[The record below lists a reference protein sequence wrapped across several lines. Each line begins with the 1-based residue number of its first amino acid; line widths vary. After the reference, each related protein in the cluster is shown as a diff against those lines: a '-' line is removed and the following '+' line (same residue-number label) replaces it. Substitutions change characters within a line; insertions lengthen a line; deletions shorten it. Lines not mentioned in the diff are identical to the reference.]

1 MQSRFRPLKCLYCGN
16 FQIFSKPKAQNLT
29 QFNHNQYLI
38 LIQQELTST
47 YRSFHNESHKI
58 PENCS
63 EGNHEFLRSPI
74 PCKDESS
81 AIDSKAL
88 EVQGLL
94 KQINVQKPVNEIEQ
108 ALNRLELSLNED
120 LVLNVLRR
128 HRSDWKSA
136 YIFFNWL
143 SNASGYSPGTGS
155 YNEILD
161 ILGRMKRFNEVSQ
174 LLDEMSKRNKSLINE
189 RTYGTVVNRYAA
201 AHMIEEATDF
211 FYKRQQFGL
220 DLDLIAF
227 QTLLL
232 SLCRYKHVE
241 AAEFLFHSKKNEF
254 RHNIKTMNIILNGW
268 CVLGSLREA
277 KRFWNDIIT
286 SKHKPDKFTYAI
298 FINSL
303 TKSGKI
309 STAVKL
315 FQAMWEKG
323 CTPDVTI
330 CNTIIDGLCF
340 KKRIPQALEI
350 FREMNE
356 RDCSPNV
363 TTYNSLIKHLCKIRR
378 MDKVNELLT
387 EMKEKGGECAPNDR
401 TYGYLLNVAKSVEE
415 VVGIKEGMER
425 SGVKMM
431 GDGYNL
437 MLRLFM
443 GWGDEERVKSTWRE
457 MERCGVGPDQRSYTV
472 MVHGLYDKGRL
483 EDALVY
489 YNKMVSK
496 GMVLEPRTK
505 LLVQAIN
512 IKLKEGDYKSVVE
525 SCEYKNGLI
534 VTP

>member
-1 MQSRFRPLKCLYCGN
+1 MQTRIRPLKCLCCRN
-16 FQIFSKPKAQNLT
+16 FQIFSKPKAQSLV
-29 QFNHNQYLI
+29 QFKHNQSLV
-38 LIQQELTST
+38 LIQQESASNFRT
-47 YRSFHNESHKI
+47 FHDETREI
-58 PENCS
+58 PEYCS
-63 EGNHEFLRSPI
+63 QGKHEFLRSPI

-81 AIDSKAL
+81 AMDIKAL
-88 EVQGLL
+88 EVQTLL
-94 KQINVQKPVNEIEQ
+94 KQLNGQKSLNEIEQ
-108 ALNRLELSLNED
+108 ALTLLALSLNED

-136 YIFFNWL
+136 YLFFNWV
-143 SNASGYSPGTGS
+143 SNSSGYSPGTGS

-189 RTYGTVVNRYAA
+189 RTYGIVVNRYAS
-201 AHMIEEATDF
+201 AHMIEEATNF
-211 FYKRQQFGL
+211 FYKRIEFGL
-220 DLDLIAF
+220 QLDLIAF

-254 RHNIKTMNIILNGW
+254 QFHHNIKTMNIILNGW

-277 KRFWNDIIT
+277 KRFWNDIVT
-286 SKHKPDKFTYAI
+286 SKHKPDKFTYSI

-350 FREMNE
+350 FKEMNE
-356 RDCSPNV
+356 RECCPNV
-363 TTYNSLIKHLCKIRR
+363 STYNSLIKHLCKIGR
-378 MDKVNELLT
+378 MDKVDELLR
-387 EMKEKGGECAPNDR
+387 EMKEKGGECLPNDR
-401 TYGYLLNVAKSVEE
+401 TYGYLLNSAKTVEQ
-415 VVGIKEGMER
+415 VVGIKEDMER

-443 GWGDEERVKSTWRE
+443 GWGDEERVTWIWRE
-457 MERCGVGPDQRSYTV
+457 MERSGVGPDQRSYTV
-472 MVHGLYDKGRL
+472 MVHGLYEKGKM
-483 EDALVY
+483 EEALVY
-489 YNKMVSK
+489 YNMMVSK
-496 GMVLEPRTK
+496 GMVSEPRTK
-505 LLVQAIN
+505 VLVQAIN
-512 IKLKEGDYKSVVE
+512 IKLKEG
-525 SCEYKNGLI
+525 GLENKA
-534 VTP
+534 